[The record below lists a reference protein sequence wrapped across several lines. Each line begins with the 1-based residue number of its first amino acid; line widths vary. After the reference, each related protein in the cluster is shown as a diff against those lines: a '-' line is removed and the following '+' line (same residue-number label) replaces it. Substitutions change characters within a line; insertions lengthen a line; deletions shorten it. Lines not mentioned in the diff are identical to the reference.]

1 MRPEPGIGTDTIE
14 RGIEGVLKPRTFI
27 RDGACFSSVNGL
39 EAVAA
44 KVAALVALSNF
55 ARTKLCFERAGLGV
69 EWEST
74 VRLLFS
80 RHHRKTG
87 FMSGF
92 RAVVEGSYP
101 EEPPSFLE
109 HAKCQWRKRY
119 GSTML

>member
-14 RGIEGVLKPRTFI
+14 REIESVLKSRTFI

-44 KVAALVALSNF
+44 KVAALIALANF
-55 ARTKLCFERAGLGV
+55 ARAKLCFERAGLGV

-92 RAVVEGSYP
+92 RAVAEGSFP
-101 EEPPSFLE
+101 EEPSSSLE
-109 HAKCQWRKRY
+109 RAKRLWRGRY
-119 GSTML
+119 GSTMS

>member
-14 RGIEGVLKPRTFI
+14 REIERALKPRTFI

-44 KVAALVALSNF
+44 KGTALIALANF
-55 ARTKLCFERAGLGV
+55 APAKRCFERAGPGA

-74 VRLLFS
+74 VRRLYS

-87 FMSGF
+87 FISGF

-119 GSTML
+119 GSTMS